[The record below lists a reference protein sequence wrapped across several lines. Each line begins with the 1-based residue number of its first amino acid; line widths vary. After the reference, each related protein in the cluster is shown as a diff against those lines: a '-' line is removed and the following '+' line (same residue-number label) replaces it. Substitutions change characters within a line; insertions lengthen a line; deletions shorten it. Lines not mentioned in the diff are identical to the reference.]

1 MLAELPETRTSAEPA
16 QGIRRVTRQHW
27 RCLKATGLGGRLAQ
41 PSRITQEVPARSPE
55 IRCATADCV
64 SAGVREGERVLAA
77 LSTDSSKRGAVEL
90 AVADMRVA
98 VNVLGEHPV
107 SEATMASARHR
118 LDIARYT
125 VDVVAGRVPIGTAPV

>member
-1 MLAELPETRTSAEPA
+1 
-16 QGIRRVTRQHW
+16 
-27 RCLKATGLGGRLAQ
+27 
-41 PSRITQEVPARSPE
+41 
-55 IRCATADCV
+55 
-64 SAGVREGERVLAA
+64 
-77 LSTDSSKRGAVEL
+77 
-90 AVADMRVA
+90 MRVA